1 MVIQDIKSTKE
12 KHAPASRAISKAMR
26 VRRYNAE
33 RIAQYGR
40 SRATLDAT
48 ICRHWSSIRPVSP
61 RRTPWSSIL
70 AQKIELWRCETAVL
84 KLAFKRH
91 ETDPLLSSSKQQAA

>member
-12 KHAPASRAISKAMR
+12 KHAPALRAISKAIW
-26 VRRYNAE
+26 VRGYNAE

-40 SRATLDAT
+40 SWATLDPTERRA
-48 ICRHWSSIRPVSP
+48 RASIRPVSP

-70 AQKIELWRCETAVL
+70 A
-84 KLAFKRH
+84 
-91 ETDPLLSSSKQQAA
+91 

>member
-1 MVIQDIKSTKE
+1 M
-12 KHAPASRAISKAMR
+12 AMR
-26 VRRYNAE
+26 IRRYNAE

-40 SRATLDAT
+40 SMATLDAT

-61 RRTPWSSIL
+61 RRAPWSLIL
-70 AQKIELWRCETAVL
+70 AQKIELWRYETAKKL

-91 ETDPLLSSSKQQAA
+91 EKDPLLSSSKQQAA

>member
-33 RIAQYGR
+33 RIAQYVR

-48 ICRHWSSIRPVSP
+48 KHRNWAKICPVSP
-61 RRTPWSSIL
+61 QQTPWSLIL
-70 AQKIELWRCETAVL
+70 A
-84 KLAFKRH
+84 
-91 ETDPLLSSSKQQAA
+91 